1 MAQNIQYTEKER
13 ENIMSNIRYLRE
25 LRNLSQYEFAE
36 KIHLSRGT
44 IANWETGISAPR
56 ENMLKI
62 IAEFFHVNTDDL
74 FSRNLEKDS
83 AYQNDVLLNDVQK
96 TLIGLNG
103 ESFKELFNLLVEL
116 SPKELEFL
124 KKVAKLLI
132 EKSEN

>member
-83 AYQNDVLLNDVQK
+83 VYQNDVLLNDVQK